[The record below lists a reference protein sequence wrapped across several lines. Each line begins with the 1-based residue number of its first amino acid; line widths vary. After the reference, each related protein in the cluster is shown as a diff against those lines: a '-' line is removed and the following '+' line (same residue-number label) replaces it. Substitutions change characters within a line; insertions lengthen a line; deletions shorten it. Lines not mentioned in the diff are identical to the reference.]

1 MDAFRSSI
9 ADRPYPPYRLRRRLL
24 RHISLVKSQE
34 DNQWIQLKRALIKG
48 PVPTPYT
55 IKHSFR
61 LTFRERRTVSSLML
75 FISRAWDVLILLVFP
90 HDYICAFLI
99 IWKPYQLQFPSYLNN
114 RNILFVIKVKLFP
127 ELTVILLPERCESS
141 SRYWHKHKLE
151 GAVYS
156 PNLGFQKSIPRAIN
170 FPLPSKKK
178 ILNNSNFIEIIALQQ
193 NK

>member
-1 MDAFRSSI
+1 MKTRRQLWWREKKSRWKGERTARPEHQMMLATTTIHIQSSCMAKMDAFRSSI

-99 IWKPYQLQFPSYLNN
+99 IWKPYQL
-114 RNILFVIKVKLFP
+114 
-127 ELTVILLPERCESS
+127 
-141 SRYWHKHKLE
+141 
-151 GAVYS
+151 
-156 PNLGFQKSIPRAIN
+156 
-170 FPLPSKKK
+170 
-178 ILNNSNFIEIIALQQ
+178 
-193 NK
+193 

>member
-9 ADRPYPPYRLRRRLL
+9 ADRPYPPYRFRRRSL

-90 HDYICAFLI
+90 YDYICAFLI

-114 RNILFVIKVKLFP
+114 RNIWFVIKVKLFP

-141 SRYWHKHKLE
+141 SGYWHKHKLE
-151 GAVYS
+151 GVVYS

-170 FPLPSKKK
+170 SPLPPKKK
-178 ILNNSNFIEIIALQQ
+178 ILSSSNFIEIIALQQ